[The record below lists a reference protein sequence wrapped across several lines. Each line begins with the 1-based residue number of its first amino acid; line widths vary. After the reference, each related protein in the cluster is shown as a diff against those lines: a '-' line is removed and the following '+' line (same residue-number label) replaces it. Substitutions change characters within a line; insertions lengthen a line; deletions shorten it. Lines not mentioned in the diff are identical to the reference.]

1 MTVLSL
7 LWLLF
12 CLTTPAS
19 SRLDKRS
26 VRDARAFVHRRRR
39 AAAVGGEE
47 EVVRPS
53 PDPTTP
59 WWLNGAPYQNATSH
73 PLPSSADVVIVG
85 AGITGA
91 SIAYHLRELTALH
104 SRKGRGLGRVVVV
117 DARGAAGG
125 ATGRNGG
132 QCCVQDS
139 DDFAALE
146 EERGLAHTLRE
157 RSFQLTSVDAMRRF
171 MEEHDAGWRELRWEG
186 AALPAQTLLEEL
198 EIAEGVRTMHRHAEA
213 CPDRYCGEVEW
224 WDAATTAARLG
235 SAAEG
240 VFRGA
245 AFGSNSGSLW
255 PAKIVFGLL
264 DLALL
269 APSITLHTHTAV
281 VSIQPGSQGR
291 WQLTTA
297 GGEQCLATSVVVAT
311 NAYTSGLLP
320 QFRDVVIPA
329 KNQVFVTA
337 PLPPLNPMLV
347 SINDDYEYFM
357 QRRDGRVV
365 IGGGR
370 LAAGDDAWMGVW
382 DDSTTNTSVS
392 QHLIDTLHQ
401 MFPQVSVEIEQ
412 EWSGIIGVSVDGMPW
427 VGRVPGTPDGLFVA
441 AGFSGAGMTH
451 SFGAGRAMAQL
462 LLGME
467 PDDFFEQYEPD
478 FPGRWTAARRTSTV
492 DTARF
497 GSSLQ
502 ASATVHHAQQMQPSS
517 SRAAVAA
524 AAAPAACTDDH
535 SCSLNGRCSN
545 GSCEC
550 DAAWSGSPQCDV
562 LAVLPSRPGRS
573 GYHNI
578 SGASWGGNVIGP
590 VKGKFHLFVAQ
601 MVMGCGLERYGTNSA
616 IVRAEAA
623 DPSGPFVWQ
632 EVVRRPFAHNP
643 TIRQL
648 PNGAGYVIFFI
659 GGNNVSSVDCHNE
672 TRDELLLTTYANR
685 TPHQLVGGSIHAIH
699 AQSVF
704 GPWSQPVSIEFDDGG
719 SNTSAW
725 VGGGTNPSPVI
736 EADGSVTLAV
746 QREFRA
752 SPPTGGNKELI
763 GVARAKSW
771 RGPYTMITT
780 VPVKPEHPGCVA
792 GTGEGAQS

>member
-1 MTVLSL
+1 V
-7 LWLLF
+7 
-12 CLTTPAS
+12 
-19 SRLDKRS
+19 
-26 VRDARAFVHRRRR
+26 
-39 AAAVGGEE
+39 
-47 EVVRPS
+47 
-53 PDPTTP
+53 
-59 WWLNGAPYQNATSH
+59 
-73 PLPSSADVVIVG
+73 
-85 AGITGA
+85 
-91 SIAYHLRELTALH
+91 
-104 SRKGRGLGRVVVV
+104 
-117 DARGAAGG
+117 
-125 ATGRNGG
+125 
-132 QCCVQDS
+132 
-139 DDFAALE
+139 
-146 EERGLAHTLRE
+146 
-157 RSFQLTSVDAMRRF
+157 
-171 MEEHDAGWRELRWEG
+171 
-186 AALPAQTLLEEL
+186 
-198 EIAEGVRTMHRHAEA
+198 
-213 CPDRYCGEVEW
+213 
-224 WDAATTAARLG
+224 
-235 SAAEG
+235 
-240 VFRGA
+240 
-245 AFGSNSGSLW
+245 
-255 PAKIVFGLL
+255 
-264 DLALL
+264 
-269 APSITLHTHTAV
+269 
-281 VSIQPGSQGR
+281 
-291 WQLTTA
+291 
-297 GGEQCLATSVVVAT
+297 
-311 NAYTSGLLP
+311 
-320 QFRDVVIPA
+320 
-329 KNQVFVTA
+329 
-337 PLPPLNPMLV
+337 
-347 SINDDYEYFM
+347 
-357 QRRDGRVV
+357 
-365 IGGGR
+365 
-370 LAAGDDAWMGVW
+370 
-382 DDSTTNTSVS
+382 
-392 QHLIDTLHQ
+392 
-401 MFPQVSVEIEQ
+401 
-412 EWSGIIGVSVDGMPW
+412 
-427 VGRVPGTPDGLFVA
+427 
-441 AGFSGAGMTH
+441 
-451 SFGAGRAMAQL
+451 
-462 LLGME
+462 
-467 PDDFFEQYEPD
+467 
-478 FPGRWTAARRTSTV
+478 
-492 DTARF
+492 
-497 GSSLQ
+497 
-502 ASATVHHAQQMQPSS
+502 
-517 SRAAVAA
+517 
-524 AAAPAACTDDH
+524 AAAPAACTDDL